1 MAGALPPAHSEAS
14 RLRRGE
20 EAPRVLP
27 PSVARDARAAAARP
41 SCHPAAAT
49 HPAPGLRGG
58 RPPGA
63 VTSRRAM
70 LPDGGT
76 AAPDPGEGG
85 GARGRASSRTCF
97 LSSVRP
103 FPGLAGAAARR
114 ARRGALTGGRSSPF
128 C

>member
-1 MAGALPPAHSEAS
+1 
-14 RLRRGE
+14 
-20 EAPRVLP
+20 
-27 PSVARDARAAAARP
+27 
-41 SCHPAAAT
+41 
-49 HPAPGLRGG
+49 
-58 RPPGA
+58 
-63 VTSRRAM
+63 M